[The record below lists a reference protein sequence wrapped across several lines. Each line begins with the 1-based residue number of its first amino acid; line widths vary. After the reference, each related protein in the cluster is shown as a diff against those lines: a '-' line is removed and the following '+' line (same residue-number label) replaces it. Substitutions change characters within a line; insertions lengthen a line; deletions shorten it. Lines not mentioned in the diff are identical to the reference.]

1 MANYASRL
9 TLISAL
15 GISCLASAGALAQD
29 SFADKIEALEE
40 ELAAIKDSARAGEDV
55 SARIENLED
64 ELEMLT
70 RSIPA
75 GGSDSPPQGDEQA
88 PAPYAS
94 PAAGE
99 QGSLIPMQRDG
110 AEEYL
115 TGQDL
120 LDASFPNSLPIPGS
134 GARFKIGGYA
144 KLDWIQDLD
153 YVGDRFEFE
162 LATIPVAGTTE
173 SQLGGRSTMHAKES
187 RINFEVRGVAQNEE
201 HGWEFPLKAFVEIDF
216 FDDRESFRYQPRLR
230 HAYGVVGR
238 FLAGRTWAITT
249 DLAALAGTVDFSGGD
264 SLYGG
269 RVSQVRF
276 EDNISDSL
284 KYIVG
289 IEDPNTAIGN
299 PQGLGGADRP
309 SLPNFAGS
317 LRWTL
322 DSGLHFSLGADIFRL
337 EWQGADGGPSD
348 TEFGYAAVLAGRYA
362 IGESRKTTI
371 SGSATVGSGAA
382 HRVISLSWD
391 GGNDAVITPNGLDV
405 MSHWQIYGGL
415 SHYWRPDLNSTFS
428 YAIAE
433 LDNSQFQPGSAIHR
447 AQSLHANLVW
457 YPYKLVSTGI
467 EIMWGERENFD
478 GAKGDAVRIQWMAK
492 YQFH

>member
-1 MANYASRL
+1 MTKPNNKL
-9 TLISAL
+9 TWLFTVGL
-15 GISCLASAGALAQD
+15 FGFASAGALAQD
-29 SFADKIEALEE
+29 GYADRIQVLEE
-40 ELAAIKDSARAGEDV
+40 ELEAIKDSSRAGEDV
-55 SARIENLED
+55 STRIKNLED
-64 ELEMLT
+64 EMEMLM
-70 RSIPA
+70 RSMPA
-75 GGSDSPPQGDEQA
+75 DGSGSPPQGDEQV
-88 PAPYAS
+88 PATESP

-99 QGSLIPMQRDG
+99 QGSLIPMQRES

-115 TGQDL
+115 TGDDL
-120 LDASFPNSLPIPGS
+120 LDASFPNSIPIPGS
-134 GARFKIGGYA
+134 QTRFKISGYA
-144 KLDWIQDLD
+144 KLDFVQDMD

-173 SQLGGRSTMHAKES
+173 SQLDGRSTLHAKES
-187 RINFEVRGVAQNEE
+187 RIGFEVRSVARNEK
-201 HGWEFPLKAFVEIDF
+201 HGWEFPLKGFLEVDF

-249 DLAALAGTVDFSGGD
+249 DLSALAGTVDFSGGD

-289 IEDPNTAIGN
+289 IEDPATSIGN
-299 PQGLGGADRP
+299 PSGLGGADRP

-317 LRWTL
+317 LRWAFGNGAT
-322 DSGLHFSLGADIFRL
+322 FSLGADVFRL
-337 EWQGADGGPSD
+337 EWQGAEGGPSD
-348 TEFGYAAVLAGRYA
+348 TEFGYAAVVAGRYP
-362 IGESRKTTI
+362 IGEGGKTTI

-382 HRVISLSWD
+382 HRVISLSFD

-415 SHYWRPDLNSTFS
+415 SHYWAPDLNSTFS
-428 YAIAE
+428 YALAE
-433 LDNSQFQPGSAIHR
+433 LDNSEFQPGSAIHR
-447 AQSLHANLVW
+447 AHSFHANLVW
-457 YPYKLVSTGI
+457 YPYKVVSTGI

-478 GAKGDAVRIQWMAK
+478 GAKGDATRIQWMAK
-492 YQFH
+492 YQFN